1 MPYRHCGSLARE
13 GGRLTPATSETGP
26 FVGDELRLR
35 SVDLILGPATDLHS
49 LFSALAAAADEAE
62 LVPHT
67 VHCDRGR
74 DGFRLVA
81 TCEVDSA
88 GSDDGGDRPHPSS

>member
-1 MPYRHCGSLARE
+1 M
-13 GGRLTPATSETGP
+13 TPATSETGA

-49 LFSALAAAADEAE
+49 LFGTLAAAADEAE

-67 VHCDRGR
+67 VQCDAWPRRVPARGDVR
-74 DGFRLVA
+74 RRIG
-81 TCEVDSA
+81 
-88 GSDDGGDRPHPSS
+88 GGDDGGDRPHPSS